1 MDPHS
6 PLVLATPPPFHI
18 VEFSGPVLLA
28 DVLHWGLFGA
38 LTVQLYLYYEAFPH
52 DRLPTKCLVYGVY
65 AIELVE
71 TILITHDAFASF
83 GYGFGSLAA
92 LTRIDF
98 DWLDIPIMSGLVAFL
113 GQSFYAYRVYVLSKS
128 LFVPVLILI
137 VSLTSSVGAFLT
149 GAFILEAGNLALLNN
164 RKISAAAGVW
174 CGASAL
180 CDIIIA
186 VGMTY
191 YVSFLFSSLL
201 ILSDLELLLE
211 LSKKITGF
219 RQTQALVSKVI
230 RLTLETGSLTA
241 LVAVTNLTLFFAFP
255 GRAYYVTAAG
265 VLPTLY
271 ANCILVVLNARCQI
285 LGGRATYASSTD
297 FSSTS
302 SYLRNVGT
310 HAASANDTHPVM
322 THREVLS
329 DTAMYD
335 RVQMKSMGINAR
347 DVGTC
352 V

>member
-1 MDPHS
+1 MDPG
-6 PLVLATPPPFHI
+6 LAAAPAFHI

-38 LTVQLYLYYEAFPH
+38 LTVQLYLYYEAFPN

-92 LTRIDF
+92 LTKIDF
-98 DWLDIPIMSGLVAFL
+98 DWLDIPIMGGLVAFL
-113 GQSFYAYRVYVLSKS
+113 GQSFYAYRIYVLSKS

-137 VSLTSSVGAFLT
+137 VSLTSTVGAFLT
-149 GAFILEAGNLALLNN
+149 GAFSLEAGNLALLNN
-164 RKISAAAGVW
+164 RRISAAGGVW

-180 CDIIIA
+180 SDIMIA

-191 YVSFLFSSLL
+191 Y
-201 ILSDLELLLE
+201 

-219 RQTQALVSKVI
+219 RQTHALVSKVI

-241 LVAVTNLTLFFAFP
+241 LVAVTSLTLFFAFP
-255 GRAYYVTAAG
+255 SQAYYATAAG

-271 ANCILVVLNARCQI
+271 ANCILVVLNARCRI
-285 LGGRATYASSTD
+285 LGGRATHSSSTD
-297 FSSTS
+297 F
-302 SYLRNVGT
+302 
-310 HAASANDTHPVM
+310 
-322 THREVLS
+322 
-329 DTAMYD
+329 
-335 RVQMKSMGINAR
+335 
-347 DVGTC
+347 
-352 V
+352 